1 MWKKTALATGH
12 LERVNIRM
20 DTTKKTA
27 LKVSPEQLEKLV
39 DFIRRSGRPQSLESL
54 TRRYIELVKEKEG
67 SGSR

>member
-1 MWKKTALATGH
+1 
-12 LERVNIRM
+12 M